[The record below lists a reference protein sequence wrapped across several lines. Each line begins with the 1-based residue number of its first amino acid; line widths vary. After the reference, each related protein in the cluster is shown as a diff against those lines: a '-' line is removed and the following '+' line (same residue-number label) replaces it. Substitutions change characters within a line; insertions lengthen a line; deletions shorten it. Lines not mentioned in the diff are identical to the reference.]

1 MTASISS
8 GDVVMDASPALAWLR
23 DLVWP
28 DSAGFRTSIERVP
41 GDTGTE
47 TLAWFALPS
56 VSSPTLLA
64 PSSKRTG
71 RESLHQFNDAM
82 SLFGR
87 TRKLAV
93 GALIGSGG
101 GASLSRN
108 RFVVRSGPQVEP
120 AMDLVGSLLPDI
132 LGVPSV
138 EVAVSIGRQLRP
150 NLKPVLQIMSPE
162 GAVLAY
168 AKLGWNPLTR
178 ALVQNEAAALRA
190 WSQASPRSFSV
201 PQLLFEG
208 VWNEMAITVMSP
220 FPHRYWGRSGK
231 APSSDVILEVATLG
245 GLERATFSSSSYRL
259 QLADRVTALPQDA
272 LARGPLR
279 SALARLER
287 SSGER
292 SARAWS

>member
-41 GDTGTE
+41 GDVGTE

-101 GASLSRN
+101 GASLSRD

-120 AMDLVGSLLPDI
+120 AIGLVGSLLPDI
-132 LGVPSV
+132 LGVSSV

-150 NLKPVLQIMSPE
+150 NLKPVLQIMSRRSCTCVRE
-162 GAVLAY
+162 AGVESAHTCA
-168 AKLGWNPLTR
+168 R
-178 ALVQNEAAALRA
+178 AERGGGVESVVSGLSPVVVRA
-190 WSQASPRSFSV
+190 STPVR
-201 PQLLFEG
+201 
-208 VWNEMAITVMSP
+208 
-220 FPHRYWGRSGK
+220 R
-231 APSSDVILEVATLG
+231 
-245 GLERATFSSSSYRL
+245 GLE
-259 QLADRVTALPQDA
+259 
-272 LARGPLR
+272 
-279 SALARLER
+279 
-287 SSGER
+287 
-292 SARAWS
+292 